1 MLERLSA
8 ARTVMVLA
16 GVLGWL
22 SLLAFLVFLFIGSL
36 NVVALGLDTAGTLS
50 LDAGLC
56 LLFFIQHSV
65 MSAAPGAACSVRK
78 FFRGWLARSIPDAY
92 GNAIYAIC
100 SSLVLL
106 AVVIFWQ
113 RSASSLIEVNGVY
126 RIPFYSVFLLSL
138 VGFAWGV
145 RALKSFDP
153 FGISPIRHHLQGTE
167 PKPQQ
172 FIVAGPY
179 RWVRHP
185 LYLFM
190 MFIIWACPDLTLD
203 RLLFNL
209 LWTTWIVTVG
219 TIMEER
225 DLVAECGNTYR
236 EYQRKVP
243 MLIPFRLPLPI
254 QDPVGSDQDSG
265 SR

>member
-1 MLERLSA
+1 MLESSSA

-22 SLLAFLVFLFIGSL
+22 SLLAFMVFLFIGSL
-36 NVVALGLDTAGTLS
+36 NVVDLGLDTAGTLS
-50 LDAGLC
+50 VDTGLC
-56 LLFFIQHSV
+56 LMFFIQHSV
-65 MSAAPGAACSVRK
+65 MVRK
-78 FFRGWLARSIPDAY
+78 SFRRWLARSIPDAY
-92 GNAIYAIC
+92 ESATYAIC

-113 RSASSLIEVNGVY
+113 RSASPLIELHGVY
-126 RIPFYSVFLLSL
+126 RIPFYAVFLLSL
-138 VGFAWGV
+138 AGFAWGV

-153 FGISPIRHHLQGTE
+153 FGIRPIRDHLHGTE
-167 PKPQQ
+167 PEPQPQQ

-190 MFIIWACPDLTLD
+190 LLIIWACPGLTLD

-219 TIMEER
+219 TLLEER
-225 DLVAECGNTYR
+225 DLVAEFGNTYR

-243 MLIPFRLPLPI
+243 MLIPFRLPTPI
-254 QDPVGSDQDSG
+254 QCPVGSDQDSG

>member
-1 MLERLSA
+1 MLESLSA

-16 GVLGWL
+16 GVLGRL
-22 SLLAFLVFLFIGSL
+22 SLLAFMVFLFIGSL
-36 NVVALGLDTAGTLS
+36 NVVDLGLDTAGALS

-65 MSAAPGAACSVRK
+65 MVRK
-78 FFRGWLARSIPDAY
+78 SFRRRLAEFISEVY
-92 GNAIYAIC
+92 GGAIYAIC
-100 SSLVLL
+100 SSLALL

-113 RSASSLIEVNGVY
+113 RSAWSLIGPHGVY
-126 RIPFYSVFLLSL
+126 RMPFHAVFLLSL
-138 VGFAWGV
+138 IGFAWGV
-145 RALKSFDP
+145 KSLKSFDP
-153 FGISPIRHHLQGTE
+153 FGIRPIRHRLRGTE
-167 PKPQQ
+167 PKPDR

-185 LYLFM
+185 LYLFTIL
-190 MFIIWACPDLTLD
+190 IIWACPDLTLD
-203 RLLFNL
+203 KLLFNL

-225 DLVAECGNTYR
+225 DLVAEFGNTYR

-243 MLIPFRLPLPI
+243 MLIPLRCPPPI
-254 QDPVGSDQDSG
+254 G
-265 SR
+265 SRNGSGGDASSH

>member
-1 MLERLSA
+1 MLESSSA

-16 GVLGWL
+16 GTLGWL
-22 SLLAFLVFLFIGSL
+22 SLLAFMVFLFIGSL
-36 NVVALGLDTAGTLS
+36 NVVDLGLDTAGTLS

-65 MSAAPGAACSVRK
+65 MVRK
-78 FFRGWLARSIPDAY
+78 SFRRWLARSTPDAY
-92 GNAIYAIC
+92 VSAIYAIC

-113 RSASSLIEVNGVY
+113 RSASALIEPNGVY
-126 RIPFYSVFLLSL
+126 RIPFHAVFLLSL
-138 VGFAWGV
+138 VGFVWGV

-153 FGISPIRHHLQGTE
+153 FGITPIRHHLQGTE
-167 PKPQQ
+167 PKPER

-190 MFIIWACPDLTLD
+190 ILIIWACPDLTLD

-225 DLVAECGNTYR
+225 DLVAEFGNIYR

-243 MLIPFRLPLPI
+243 MLIPFRLPPPI